1 MLIYFIT
8 IISTF
13 NIKILKKLLTFSFLL
28 DIINS
33 SKQTK
38 QIYRTG
44 GRDHRKQNEL
54 PYNLRK
60 EGIVHQRIKLIFPLN
75 KHRGTRK
82 VLIKFFERSFTDV
95 DYGHRILK
103 RIF

>member
-1 MLIYFIT
+1 M
-8 IISTF
+8 F
-13 NIKILKKLLTFSFLL
+13 NAEILKKRLTFCFLL

-44 GRDHRKQNEL
+44 GRDHRKQDEL

>member
-1 MLIYFIT
+1 M
-8 IISTF
+8 
-13 NIKILKKLLTFSFLL
+13 LTFCFLL
-28 DIINS
+28 DIMSS
-33 SKQTK
+33 SKQRNNKHTTK
-38 QIYRTG
+38 FKEG
-44 GRDHRKQNEL
+44 GTDHREQNEL
-54 PYNLRK
+54 SHNLRK